1 MTLVVSDL
9 VPPGLSL
16 TVGAGEIVA
25 LAGHDTGRTAV
36 VQAIAGLVRPRSG
49 SITIAGEEVAGAPP
63 DRIARLGLSYVPSGR
78 RVFAGLTVDENL
90 TLGAYRDRSAAD
102 ARRARAYALFPRLA
116 DRPKQPAGTLSGGEQ
131 QMLVIARGLMTE
143 PRILILD
150 EPSAGLGPPA
160 VEALAGALEAI
171 RDAGTAVLIADEGL
185 RLVRRLA
192 DRILLLE
199 DGRVVLDAARDQ
211 ALADPRLGVAYLSG
225 SGPDANDG

>member
-1 MTLVVSDL
+1 
-9 VPPGLSL
+9 
-16 TVGAGEIVA
+16 
-25 LAGHDTGRTAV
+25 
-36 VQAIAGLVRPRSG
+36 
-49 SITIAGEEVAGAPP
+49 
-63 DRIARLGLSYVPSGR
+63 
-78 RVFAGLTVDENL
+78 
-90 TLGAYRDRSAAD
+90 
-102 ARRARAYALFPRLA
+102 
-116 DRPKQPAGTLSGGEQ
+116 
-131 QMLVIARGLMTE
+131 VIARGLMTE